1 MVIAG
6 ASRGHRVF
14 KTTDLYSQAS
24 SAETNTNR
32 LVVLELFK
40 WCLTNPFPAEMCL
53 ATLIKP
59 LEEERTDHLP
69 CRKKKKEKKNQ
80 QKQGHWFQNTVR
92 FLCSQRLGT
101 TLIV

>member
-14 KTTDLYSQAS
+14 KTTDLYSQAIG

-32 LVVLELFK
+32 LVLELFK

-59 LEEERTDHLP
+59 PEEERTDHLP
-69 CRKKKKEKKNQ
+69 SRKKKKRKEKSAE
-80 QKQGHWFQNTVR
+80 T
-92 FLCSQRLGT
+92 GT
-101 TLIV
+101 LAPEY

>member
-32 LVVLELFK
+32 LVLELFK

-59 LEEERTDHLP
+59 PEEERTDHLP
-69 CRKKKKEKKNQ
+69 SRKKKKRKEKSAE
-80 QKQGHWFQNTVR
+80 T
-92 FLCSQRLGT
+92 GT
-101 TLIV
+101 LAPEY